1 LFKKTLPFQIG
12 IAIVV
17 LVLLA
22 VIFAGPHLA
31 GWALALL
38 EMVEGMGHYGPLAM
52 IGGFVAV
59 CLFSVPGAPLTL
71 GCGFLFGVTKGTVVA
86 AVGSTLGATTAFLI
100 ARFGGRRFIRAKVA
114 RKIRFRRLD
123 RAARHHGFTIVL
135 LTRMSPVFPFNLL
148 NYVFGLTSV
157 HFRDYLFATLIGVV
171 PVSILYVYVGSLM
184 KTLTQVATGR
194 VEPSALEPWVIVAGL
209 VLTAGVVAGLAAVAR
224 RMLERALRAEEK
236 GGGAPAGGQEEVE
249 KEKAEEETP
258 PIRREPGKALREFN
272 LFDHGDGEEDE
283 AASRGK
289 TGGR

>member
-1 LFKKTLPFQIG
+1 MFKKTLPFQIG
-12 IAIVV
+12 IAIVA

-71 GCGFLFGVTKGTVVA
+71 GCGFLFGVTKGAAVA
-86 AVGSTLGATTAFLI
+86 AAGSTIGATAAFLI

-157 HFRDYLFATLIGVV
+157 HFRDYIFATLIGVV

-194 VEPSALEPWVIVAGL
+194 VEPSALEPWVIVTSL
-209 VLTAGVVAGLAAVAR
+209 VLTAGVVIGLAAVAR

-236 GGGAPAGGQEEVE
+236 GRAPAGGAGSR
-249 KEKAEEETP
+249 AEETAG
-258 PIRREPGKALREFN
+258 REGKKALREFN
-272 LFDHGDGEEDE
+272 LFDSGDGEEE
-283 AASRGK
+283 KAAGHRE
-289 TGGR
+289 TGRR